1 MSPKICGALINQLF
15 YNYRIA
21 FMETLEIV
29 IGIVFIF
36 LLLSLLGTI
45 IQEMVSTVSSLR
57 GKVLLDALVKFL
69 ENKLIEEKDPDGEKK
84 SVSKRQKA
92 NDLNFDIRQA
102 IKENKVYR
110 NLKSTY
116 LGKEI
121 LPSYLSSEQALTII
135 KEVMDQQFKMAQK
148 DNNVAAQSLTSK
160 ANTLSGST
168 AMAYQQKG
176 EEVKYPEEQ
185 AYQAKSIYSVNGEKP
200 VQELRKFCSIDLEE
214 ADPQKVEEFVEAKE
228 KMAYDF
234 EEVMDRSSGWF
245 KRRVQERLLLIGLAI
260 AIAFNADTVQIYQKL
275 TDNPEDRQSM
285 LALAESFINNSKG
298 DAYMLSAD
306 KSAADI
312 SQPDTVILQEII
324 QMRSLVDSL
333 IKNEIGSVRS
343 PLGLGWDA
351 PPTAPNGEELSS
363 GAKAWW
369 VVKKIPGWLIT
380 ALAISLGSPFWFDL
394 LNRLINLRNAGKRP
408 EVKQKN
414 RELPKTSKNT
424 LPPIE
429 IQQPA
434 SQ

>member
-1 MSPKICGALINQLF
+1 MSPKLSGTFVNQVF

-57 GKVLLDALVKFL
+57 GKVLLNALVKFL
-69 ENKLIEEKDPDGEKK
+69 ENKLIEEKDTDGEKK
-84 SVSKRQKA
+84 SVSKRRKA

-102 IKENKVYR
+102 IKDNKVYR

-116 LGKEI
+116 LGREI

-135 KEVMDQQFKMAQK
+135 KEVMDQQFKKAKK
-148 DNNVAAQSLTSK
+148 DNTKDETS
-160 ANTLSGST
+160 SG
-168 AMAYQQKG
+168 MASMTYVPKG
-176 EEVKYPEEQ
+176 EDGNYKEVQTYE
-185 AYQAKSIYSVNGEKP
+185 AKSIYSVNGEKP

-214 ADPQKVEEFVEAKE
+214 ADPQQVGEFVEAKE
-228 KMAYDF
+228 KMAFDF

-245 KRRVQERLLLIGLAI
+245 KRRVQERLLIIGLVI

-275 TDNPEDRQSM
+275 TDNPEDRQAM

-369 VVKKIPGWLIT
+369 VAKKIPGWLIT

-408 EVKQKN
+408 ENKQKV
-414 RELPKTSKNT
+414 NT
-424 LPPIE
+424 LVKAVASDIQLKGTSTGPI
-429 IQQPA
+429 IKP
-434 SQ
+434 